1 LGLFGVFT
9 PELRSYKYMDIN
21 NIIGRGIKMKKQKRF
36 VLVVGI
42 MLVILTTLSL
52 SGCLDEKSKF
62 IGTWRTSGGDGTM
75 TFNNDNKVTV
85 TGQLGDLSLSGTH
98 TWAVADGKI
107 TFTSESGGS
116 AGITLDYRFSKDTQ
130 MILTGS
136 SGGSITLTK
145 A

>member
-1 LGLFGVFT
+1 
-9 PELRSYKYMDIN
+9 
-21 NIIGRGIKMKKQKRF
+21 MKKQKQF

-42 MLVILTTLSL
+42 MLVTLTTISL

-62 IGTWRTSGGDGTM
+62 NGTWRTSGGDGTM
-75 TFNNDNKVTV
+75 TFNNDNRVTA
-85 TGQLGDLSLSGTH
+85 TGQLGDLSLSGTY
-98 TWAVADGKI
+98 TWAVANGKI

-116 AGITLDYRFSKDTQ
+116 VGITLDYTFSNDNQ
-130 MILTGS
+130 LILTGS

>member
-1 LGLFGVFT
+1 
-9 PELRSYKYMDIN
+9 MDNTIN
-21 NIIGRGIKMKKQKRF
+21 RGIKMKKQKQF
-36 VLVVGI
+36 ALVGI
-42 MLVILTTLSL
+42 MLVILTTISL

-62 IGTWRTSGGDGTM
+62 IGTWTTSGGDGTM

-85 TGQLGDLSLSGTH
+85 TGQLGDLSLSGTY
-98 TWAVADGKI
+98 TWAVADEKI

-116 AGITLDYRFSKDTQ
+116 AGITLDYRFSTDNQ

>member
-1 LGLFGVFT
+1 
-9 PELRSYKYMDIN
+9 
-21 NIIGRGIKMKKQKRF
+21 MKKQF
-36 VLVVGI
+36 VIVGI
-42 MLVILTTLSL
+42 MLVMLATVSL

-62 IGTWRTSGGDGTM
+62 IGTWTTSGGDGSM

-85 TGQLGDLSLSGTH
+85 TGQLGDFSLSGTY
-98 TWAVADGKI
+98 TWAIADGKI

-116 AGITLDYRFSKDTQ
+116 AGITLDYRFPTDNQ
-130 MILTGS
+130 LILTGS

>member
-1 LGLFGVFT
+1 
-9 PELRSYKYMDIN
+9 
-21 NIIGRGIKMKKQKRF
+21 MKKQKQF
-36 VLVVGI
+36 VLVIGI
-42 MLVILTTLSL
+42 MLVILTTISL

-62 IGTWRTSGGDGTM
+62 IGTWATSGGGGTM

-85 TGQLGDLSLSGTH
+85 TGQLGDLSLSGTY

-116 AGITLDYRFSKDTQ
+116 AGINLDYRFPKDNQ
-130 MILTGS
+130 LILTGS

>member
-1 LGLFGVFT
+1 
-9 PELRSYKYMDIN
+9 
-21 NIIGRGIKMKKQKRF
+21 MKKQKQF
-36 VLVVGI
+36 VLVIGI
-42 MLVILTTLSL
+42 MLVILTTISL

-62 IGTWRTSGGDGTM
+62 NGTWRTSGGDGTM

-85 TGQLGDLSLSGTH
+85 TGQLGDLSLSGTY
-98 TWAVADGKI
+98 TWAVAGEKI

-116 AGITLDYRFSKDTQ
+116 AGVTYDYRFPTADQ
-130 MILTGS
+130 LVFTGS

>member
-1 LGLFGVFT
+1 
-9 PELRSYKYMDIN
+9 MN
-21 NIIGRGIKMKKQKRF
+21 KKNKF
-36 VLVVGI
+36 ALVVGI
-42 MLVILTTLSL
+42 MLVMLATISL
-52 SGCLDEKSKF
+52 SGCTNAIDKSQF

-75 TFNNDNKVTV
+75 TFANDEKVTV
-85 TGQLGDLSLSGTH
+85 TGQIGDLSLSGTY

-116 AGITLDYRFSKDTQ
+116 AGITLDYRFSTDNQ